1 MNSQLP
7 YHEGEHAVQDRL
19 NVSAAAR
26 ATQRVI
32 RNSLPEGASSFLAHQ
47 SMVVIG
53 SRDVEGHVWASIVFA
68 SPGFLTAKDAHTV
81 EIDLSRTAISGD
93 DPLWSNLSACPEV
106 GLLVIDLSTR
116 KRLRIN
122 GRVSTTR
129 PKLWSLDIV
138 QAYANCPRY
147 IQRRELVVT
156 NETPISDS
164 RPMQYGTMLAPAQT
178 ALIRNAD
185 TFFVASAHPQCG
197 LDASHRGG
205 APGFVHVLTPT
216 RLLIPDFPG
225 NNMYNTLGNFYTN
238 PQAGLIFIDFNQHRL
253 LQLTGSVKIIWN
265 HNQPVEETGGTQRYW
280 EFNCEKW
287 RESPIQTRVGW
298 TFKDYSPFNPLSRPA
313 FSNNVAVK

>member
-1 MNSQLP
+1 MNSDVP

-26 ATQRVI
+26 TNQRVI
-32 RNSLPEGASSFLAHQ
+32 RNSLPEGASSFIANQ

-53 SRDVEGHVWASIVFA
+53 SRDIAGYVWATIVFA
-68 SPGFLTAKDAHTV
+68 GSGFLRAKDAHTI
-81 EIDLSRTAISGD
+81 EIDLSHTAISD
-93 DPLWSNLSACPEV
+93 EDPLWSNLAVCPDV
-106 GLLVIDLSTR
+106 GLLVMDLSTR

-122 GRVSTTR
+122 GSVSATG
-129 PKLWSLDIV
+129 PKLWSLDIA

-147 IQRRELVVT
+147 IQRRELVVR

-164 RPMQYGTMLAPAQT
+164 SPMQNGTTLTPTQT
-178 ALIRNAD
+178 ELIRNAD

-265 HNQPVEETGGTQRYW
+265 LNQPAEETGGTQRYW

-287 RESPIQTRVGW
+287 RESPIQIRVGW
-298 TFKDYSPFNPLSRPA
+298 AFKDYSPFNPLSHP
-313 FSNNVAVK
+313 F

>member
-19 NVSAAAR
+19 NVLAAAR
-26 ATQRVI
+26 ANQRAI

-53 SRDVEGHVWASIVFA
+53 SRNVEGHVWASTVFA

-93 DPLWSNLSACPEV
+93 DPLWSNLTADPDV

-122 GRVSTTR
+122 GRVR
-129 PKLWSLDIV
+129 AIGPKFWSLDIA

-147 IQRRELVVT
+147 IQRRELVVG
-156 NETPISDS
+156 NETPTSNS
-164 RPMQYGTMLAPAQT
+164 RPMQFGTTLTPTQT
-178 ALIRNAD
+178 TLIGNAD

-205 APGFVHVLTPT
+205 APGFVRVLTPA

-238 PQAGLIFIDFNQHRL
+238 PLAGLIFIDFHQHRL
-253 LQLTGSVKIIWN
+253 LQITGRVKIVWN
-265 HNQPVEETGGTQRYW
+265 LDRPAEETGGTQRYW

-287 RESPIQTRVGW
+287 RESPIPTRLGW
-298 TFKDYSPFNPLSRPA
+298 TFKEYSPFNPLSQPIEPTHC
-313 FSNNVAVK
+313 S